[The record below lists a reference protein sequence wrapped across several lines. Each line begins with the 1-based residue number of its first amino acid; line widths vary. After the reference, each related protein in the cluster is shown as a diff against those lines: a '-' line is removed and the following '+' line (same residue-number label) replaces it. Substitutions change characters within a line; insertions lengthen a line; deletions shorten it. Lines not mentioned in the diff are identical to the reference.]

1 MTLIEVLAAL
11 LLMGSILVALV
22 TARGRLVNQHAE
34 AVDIQ
39 EAVQAAEVLL
49 AEWWATEPP
58 TVPMGGRGEVV
69 SHPGWVWTTT
79 EVDGAPDGL
88 NVSVVRLSIIDER
101 DTTSRQ
107 SHARILTEVD
117 VLVLRGREA
126 NADSLSHEGTDTENT
141 VSVVHLP

>member
-22 TARGRLVNQHAE
+22 TARSRLVNQHAE

-39 EAVQAAEVLL
+39 EAVQAADVLL

-79 EVDGAPDGL
+79 EVGGAPDGL
-88 NVSVVRLSIIDER
+88 DVSVVRLSIIDER

-117 VLVLRGREA
+117 VLVPRGRETNA
-126 NADSLSHEGTDTENT
+126 NSLSKEETIADNS
-141 VSVVHLP
+141 VSAVLLP